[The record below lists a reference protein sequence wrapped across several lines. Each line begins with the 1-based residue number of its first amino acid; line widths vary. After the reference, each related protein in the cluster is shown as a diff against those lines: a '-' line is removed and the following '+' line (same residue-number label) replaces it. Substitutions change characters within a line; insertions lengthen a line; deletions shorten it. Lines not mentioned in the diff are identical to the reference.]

1 MTPLDPAALNTEGGF
16 RAFCDRPASDVA
28 PELLGATLL
37 HGGVGGIVVETE
49 AYEHD
54 DPASHSFAGRTV
66 RNGAM
71 FGQPGTAYV
80 YRSYGLHW
88 CFNVVCCPGSA
99 VLIRAIEPTHGVD
112 EMIRRRGID
121 DPRRLCAG
129 PGRLCQALAID
140 GGLDGHPLNRT
151 DLVLSPAL
159 QAQHIAGPRIGI
171 SKAVDLHRRYGLA
184 GSRFLSRRF

>member
-1 MTPLDPAALNTEGGF
+1 MTSLDQGALNTEDGL
-16 RAFCDRPASDVA
+16 RAFCDRAASDVA
-28 PELLGATLL
+28 PALLGATLL

-49 AYEHD
+49 AYEPD
-54 DPASHSFAGRTV
+54 DPASHSFAGQTV

-71 FGQPGTAYV
+71 FGRPSTAYV

-88 CFNVVCCPGSA
+88 CFNVVCSPGSA
-99 VLIRAIEPTHGVD
+99 VLIRAIEPTQGID
-112 EMIRRRGID
+112 EMILRRGTYD
-121 DPRRLCAG
+121 LKRLCAG

-140 GGLDGHPLNRT
+140 RSLDGHPLNRA
-151 DLVLSPAL
+151 DLVLAPTT
-159 QAQHIAGPRIGI
+159 QAKHVSGPRIGI